1 MPLLS
6 DAKHIQGDVVTT
18 MPNTVISIPN
28 IVTTVSAS
36 SMDTENS
43 TQPMMEVTLSDIPP
57 VIDSVS
63 TPNYAPPAVDLMGD
77 ATLSNMVGLPNVQ
90 TLLSENTL
98 PNVGNLSIEDP
109 SLNKDIQD
117 KVQGD
122 SQCLLVF

>member
-1 MPLLS
+1 
-6 DAKHIQGDVVTT
+6 
-18 MPNTVISIPN
+18 MPNTVISTPT
-28 IVTTVSAS
+28 IVTTESAS

-43 TQPMMEVTLSDIPP
+43 TQPMMEVTLSDVPP

-63 TPNYAPPAVDLMGD
+63 TPNDAPPAVDLMGD